1 MSYEYSCTKETM
13 DETIRKEQMEDASSK
28 SSGAAELGLD
38 NVGGVFVVL
47 IGGMVMAAFMAVC
60 EFMWNARELA
70 TDENVSCYLRN

>member
-1 MSYEYSCTKETM
+1 
-13 DETIRKEQMEDASSK
+13 MEDTTQ

-70 TDENVSCYLRN
+70 TDENVSLDYRLLLFY

>member
-1 MSYEYSCTKETM
+1 
-13 DETIRKEQMEDASSK
+13 MEASATK

-70 TDENVSCYLRN
+70 TDENVSSYATQPHYFK